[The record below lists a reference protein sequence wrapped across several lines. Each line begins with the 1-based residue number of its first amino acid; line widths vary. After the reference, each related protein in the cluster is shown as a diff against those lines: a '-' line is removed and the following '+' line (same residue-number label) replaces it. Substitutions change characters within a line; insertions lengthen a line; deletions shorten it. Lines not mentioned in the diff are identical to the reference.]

1 MKTSGKNILWSP
13 GEIIYEADSEPNGIF
28 IIMSGSVLIY
38 SKDGL
43 KLNTL
48 KEKEVFGETS
58 TILNLKRSVTA
69 KAGPAGVTAI
79 HVNTKNLTNSMRR
92 NVALGAIIRKT
103 QLRLIDSNN
112 QSQELSNL
120 MKEMLKK
127 LEGSDKNL
135 KGLAKLLQEASSK
148 LAAIASSNLD

>member
-1 MKTSGKNILWSP
+1 LKTSGNNIFWSP
-13 GEIIYEADSEPNGIF
+13 GEVIYEIDSEPNGIF
-28 IIMSGSVLIY
+28 IIMSGSVSIY

-43 KLNTL
+43 RLNTL

-58 TILNLKRSVTA
+58 TILNVKRSVTA
-69 KAGPAGVTAI
+69 KAGPSGVTAI
-79 HVNTKNLTNSMRR
+79 HVNSKHLTTLLRR

-120 MKEMLKK
+120 MNEMLKK
-127 LEGSDKNL
+127 LEGNEKNL
-135 KGLAKLLQEASSK
+135 KSLAALVKEASAKLEL
-148 LAAIASSNLD
+148 IASSNLD